1 MNFEFATATRIIF
14 GSNTFT
20 QAGSLTAEMGSC
32 VLAVTGTPSER
43 SNRLIQLLAESGVE
57 SHQFIVKGEPTVD
70 VIDNGTDIVR
80 TRGCDV
86 VVALGGGSVVDVGK
100 AIAVMANNPGELY
113 DYVEVVG
120 KGMKLTRPS
129 LPFIAIPTT
138 AGTGS
143 EVTRNAVISSPVHGV
158 KVSLRSAYML
168 PRIALVDPDL
178 TISLPPQVT
187 ASTGMDALAQLIE
200 PFTSK
205 SPNPMVDPFSLEGIG
220 KISGSLLRVYR
231 DGSDRDSRANMM
243 LASLFSGISLANAPL
258 GAVHG
263 FAAPIGGMFSAPH
276 GAVCARLLPI
286 VMEANIKALESGR
299 GDQSR
304 LYRYNAVAERLTH
317 KRNAKAMSGVEWVY
331 GIQEVLNISP
341 LGEYGLT
348 DQHIPLLVDKASR
361 ASSMKGNPV
370 QLTVEEMT
378 SILLQAI

>member
-20 QAGSLTAEMGSC
+20 QAGSLAAEMGNC
-32 VLAVTGTPSER
+32 VLAVTGSPSER
-43 SNRLIQLLAESGVE
+43 SNRLIEILAGSGVE
-57 SHQFIVKGEPTVD
+57 SYQFIVKGEPTVD
-70 VIDNGTDIVR
+70 VIDNGTNIVR

-86 VVALGGGSVVDVGK
+86 VVALGGGSVIDVGK

-120 KGMKLTRPS
+120 KGMKLTHPS

-143 EVTRNAVISSPVHGV
+143 EVTRNAVICSPAHGF
-158 KVSLRSAYML
+158 KVSLRSATML

-178 TISLPPQVT
+178 TLSLPAQVS

-200 PFTSK
+200 PYTSK
-205 SPNPMVDPFSLEGIG
+205 SPNPMVDPISLEGIR
-220 KISGSLLRVYR
+220 KISDSILRVYR
-231 DGSDRDSRANMM
+231 DGSDRDSRTNMM

-276 GAVCARLLPI
+276 GVVCARLLPI
-286 VMEANIKALESGR
+286 VMEANIKALENGR
-299 GDQSR
+299 GDRSR
-304 LYRYNAVAERLTH
+304 LDRYDEIAEELTH
-317 KRNAKAMSGVEWVY
+317 IRNAKAMSGVEWVY
-331 GIQEVLNISP
+331 RIREELNIAP

-348 DQHIPLLVDKASR
+348 DQHIPILVDKASR

-370 QLTVEEMT
+370 QLTAEELT
-378 SILLQAI
+378 SILLHAI

>member
-20 QAGSLTAEMGSC
+20 QAGSLAAEMGNC
-32 VLAVTGTPSER
+32 VLAVTGSPSER
-43 SNRLIQLLAESGVE
+43 SNRLIELLAGSGVE
-57 SHQFIVKGEPTVD
+57 SYQFIVKGEPTVD
-70 VIDNGTDIVR
+70 VIDNGTNIVR

-86 VVALGGGSVVDVGK
+86 VVALGGGSVIDVGK

-120 KGMKLTRPS
+120 KGMKLTHPS

-143 EVTRNAVISSPVHGV
+143 EVTRNAVICSPAHGF
-158 KVSLRSAYML
+158 KVSLRSATML

-178 TISLPPQVT
+178 TLSLPAQVS

-200 PFTSK
+200 PYTSK
-205 SPNPMVDPFSLEGIG
+205 SPNPMVDPISLEGIR
-220 KISGSLLRVYR
+220 KISDSILRVYR
-231 DGSDRDSRANMM
+231 DGSDRDSRTNMM

-276 GAVCARLLPI
+276 GVVCARLLPI
-286 VMEANIKALESGR
+286 VMEANIKALENGR
-299 GDQSR
+299 GDRSR
-304 LYRYNAVAERLTH
+304 LDRYDEIAEVLTH
-317 KRNAKAMSGVEWVY
+317 IRNAKAMSGVEWVY
-331 GIQEVLNISP
+331 RIREELNIAP

-348 DQHIPLLVDKASR
+348 DQHIPILVDKASR

-370 QLTVEEMT
+370 QLTAEELT
-378 SILLQAI
+378 SILLHAI